1 MPYYSGAHLNQEFD
15 TTSTY
20 KIRNESWGESSKQIY
35 LNDWRNNKKK
45 TIRKASFMPRHRW
58 PSRENVK
65 NGPNADEV
73 VREGNRKGKQ
83 GSVHLGFL
91 KTH

>member
-1 MPYYSGAHLNQEFD
+1 MH
-15 TTSTY
+15 
-20 KIRNESWGESSKQIY
+20 
-35 LNDWRNNKKK
+35 
-45 TIRKASFMPRHRW
+45 RHMW
-58 PSRENVK
+58 PSMENVK
-65 NGPNADEV
+65 NGQKADEV